1 MHTSDNI
8 PKARIVNPSY
18 KNICMDYHDRHMQCC
33 EECSL
38 SLYLLPQHNLFCDNC
53 HSHVARALNLM
64 RYEGSSSWNMY
75 KLGFYTV
82 IYGRY
87 CR

>member
-1 MHTSDNI
+1 MIDTCSVV
-8 PKARIVNPSY
+8 K
-18 KNICMDYHDRHMQCC
+18 
-33 EECSL
+33 ECSL